1 MKMIKWLIM
10 MCLIFQR
17 YKFKSK
23 SQHKDTGLNNDTDV
37 FDIPKVQI

>member
-1 MKMIKWLIM
+1 MRE

-23 SQHKDTGLNNDTDV
+23 SQHNHRYRGKTLDV